1 MISWF
6 RYYSNICATPWQE
19 INVTVCFP
27 LLWNMLCWATS
38 ALWDT
43 ITLTRN
49 YFIIYN
55 KTTGL
60 SLFWDNA
67 MGDNTQQR
75 DSDTKKPLTELEY
88 TSHKFPQ
95 ASFSSPVF
103 LTANKLLS
111 QQYWRRW
118 AGNVNLYTDYANE
131 AAVYR
136 SDEYISFW
144 KQSWGD
150 SEISSHILRCS
161 VRHRSIINRNL
172 PTLSEVN
179 E

>member
-1 MISWF
+1 M
-6 RYYSNICATPWQE
+6 QE
-19 INVTVCFP
+19 INVTVCVP
-27 LLWNMLCWATS
+27 LLWNMLCWATFG
-38 ALWDT
+38 LWDT
-43 ITLTRN
+43 ITLKRN

-60 SLFWDNA
+60 SLFWNNA

-88 TSHKFPQ
+88 TSHKFPL

-118 AGNVNLYTDYANE
+118 AGNANLYTDYANE

-136 SDEYISFW
+136 SDMNTFPAW
-144 KQSWGD
+144 KQSWGV
-150 SEISSHILRCS
+150 SEISSHSLRCS
-161 VRHRSIINRNL
+161 VHHRSIINYNL
-172 PTLSEVN
+172 PTLSKVN